1 MLETNKPKPKQR
13 LGRGLGSLFSE
24 EETEPG
30 MMQQGSS
37 NEAPKNTAAVLPVN
51 SAPPQVAAKPPVFEP
66 IKIETVEAT
75 SATTTP
81 TPSAVTSTPEKA
93 VAMEAAVAAT
103 PPQQAE
109 SAVPVGAR
117 IWTVAI
123 DKVIPNK
130 SQPRKEFNAEK
141 IQELAASIKEQ
152 GILQPIVVRK
162 QADGL
167 YEIIAGERRWR
178 ATQAAGLHEIPVIIK
193 EADNKKVLEWA
204 LIENIQ
210 RENLN
215 PIEES
220 EAYSQLIA
228 DYKYTHQE
236 LADKMGKDRATVSNA
251 LRLLTLPK
259 EIREFLREQKI
270 STGHAKALLSLDNS
284 EQQRVLAKEVVM
296 KGLSVRAVE
305 KEISRLKKGGISEPI
320 ESSVASRMAQAL
332 AEEMQKE
339 LGTKV
344 AVEYSEGKGR
354 VVISFYSD
362 SDLTMISERIK
373 GLV

>member
-1 MLETNKPKPKQR
+1 MKPMLENNKPKSKQR

-37 NEAPKNTAAVLPVN
+37 NEIPKNTAPKATANVPN
-51 SAPPQVAAKPPVFEP
+51 NIASPAIDTSKA
-66 IKIETVEAT
+66 EAT
-75 SATTTP
+75 PATAAISTP
-81 TPSAVTSTPEKA
+81 APAAVTATPEKA
-93 VAMEAAVAAT
+93 AALEATIAAT

-109 SAVPVGAR
+109 PAIPAGAR
-117 IWTVAI
+117 IWTVSI

-130 SQPRKEFNAEK
+130 GQPRKEFNPEK

-220 EAYSQLIA
+220 EAYNQLIA

-236 LADKMGKDRATVSNA
+236 LAEKMGKDRATVSNA

-270 STGHAKALLSLDNS
+270 STGHAKALLSLENS
-284 EQQRVLAKEVVM
+284 EQQRTLAKEVIA
-296 KGLSVRAVE
+296 KGLSVRAIE
-305 KEISRLKKGGISEPI
+305 KEISRIKKGGISEPI

-344 AVEYSEGKGR
+344 AVEYSGGKGR